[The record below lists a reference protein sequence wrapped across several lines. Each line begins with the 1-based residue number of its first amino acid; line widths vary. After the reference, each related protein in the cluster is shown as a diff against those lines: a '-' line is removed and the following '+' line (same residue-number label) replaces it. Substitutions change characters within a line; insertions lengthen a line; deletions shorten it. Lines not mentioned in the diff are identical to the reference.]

1 MRYRIDYDKKR
12 MKKVEKLLIV
22 CFCKSLVDF
31 FVIRYNIEE
40 TKTEEE
46 RGGDGMDSFTKK
58 ILKAIIIYVILVV
71 IFIVLFQTV
80 FMLSF
85 VPSSSMEG
93 TIKTNSVVFSTMYDV
108 DEEDLERYDILTFI
122 TPDDPDVTYIKRL
135 IGLPGE
141 TIEVK
146 EGKVYADGVELDD
159 SFIKDSQNRVG
170 DGIYTVPEGYYF
182 FLGDN
187 RNNSKDSRFWE
198 NPYVPIDD
206 IQAKAKCILFPLSDI
221 GSLCYN

>member
-1 MRYRIDYDKKR
+1 
-12 MKKVEKLLIV
+12 
-22 CFCKSLVDF
+22 
-31 FVIRYNIEE
+31 
-40 TKTEEE
+40 
-46 RGGDGMDSFTKK
+46 MDSFTKK

-85 VPSSSMEG
+85 IPSSSMEG
-93 TIKTNSVVFSTMYDV
+93 TIRTNSVVFSTRYDV

-122 TPDDPDVTYIKRL
+122 APDDPEITYIKRL

-159 SFIKDSQNRVG
+159 SFIKDFQNQVG
-170 DGIYTVPEGYYF
+170 DGIYTVPEGCYF

-187 RNNSKDSRFWE
+187 RNNSKDSRFWD
-198 NPYVPIDD
+198 NPYVPIED
-206 IQAKAKCILFPLSDI
+206 IKAKAKFIIFPFPDA
-221 GSLCYN
+221 GSLSYNWKFKEAGVVKYAI